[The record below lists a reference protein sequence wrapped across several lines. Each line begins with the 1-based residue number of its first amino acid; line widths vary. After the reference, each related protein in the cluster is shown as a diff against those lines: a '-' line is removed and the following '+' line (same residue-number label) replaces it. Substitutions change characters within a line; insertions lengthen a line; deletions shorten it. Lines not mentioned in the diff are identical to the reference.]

1 MYPAIARTRE
11 AGGRNV
17 GIPRA
22 TRRYLFGDIALVVF
36 LLAQLLDGILTYVGI
51 STYGSGMEGNPLIA
65 WLIASVGQGPA
76 LAIAKIAAGGFG
88 IALHLSA
95 VHKAVALLAGFYL
108 AVAVVPWLA
117 ILFLYR

>member
-11 AGGRNV
+11 AAGPNV
-17 GIPRA
+17 GIARP
-22 TRRYLFGDIALVVF
+22 TRYLFGDIALVVF

-51 STYGSGMEGNPLIA
+51 STYGPGMEGNPLIA
-65 WLIASVGQGPA
+65 WLISSVGEGPA

-108 AVAVVPWLA
+108 AVAVLPWLA